1 MIGFAGCAQQV
12 KLHVEK
18 IADPPLLF
26 VSFSFF
32 FSFLYFFIP
41 FRPCLRV
48 LGGEKN
54 LRVQHVAMM
63 RSQSYTAIQPIF
75 DRPESENFENFFF
88 FLRKFMIL

>member
-1 MIGFAGCAQQV
+1 MCATGEITRRENCRSSAS
-12 KLHVEK
+12 LR
-18 IADPPLLF
+18 F
-26 VSFSFF
+26 FFFF

-63 RSQSYTAIQPIF
+63 RSRSYTAIQPIF
-75 DRPESENFENFFF
+75 DRPESENFENFENFF
-88 FLRKFMIL
+88 FF